1 MPSEGEPP
9 MEGMPNGRRAAVCLC
24 SKARSRAITSMSFVH
39 TERPVIYLR
48 AALFAT
54 LVLSSPLFAATSDS
68 EAGLTRNERA
78 AQDAIVQSPSSAT
91 VPNDTRTTTL
101 ANSENAAQRA
111 ISDVDASHGPAI
123 AAAIGEPKLM
133 QNERAAQRAIV
144 DVPRPKRGSSA
155 VTTSASLLPAATAQP
170 RR

>member
-1 MPSEGEPP
+1 
-9 MEGMPNGRRAAVCLC
+9 MEGMPNGRRAAVCVC
-24 SKARSRAITSMSFVH
+24 QKARSRAITSMSFVH
-39 TERPVIYLR
+39 TQRPVTYLR

-54 LVLSSPLFAATSDS
+54 LVLSSPLFAATNDS
-68 EAGLTRNERA
+68 EAGLTHNERA

-101 ANSENAAQRA
+101 ANNEIAAQHA
-111 ISDVDASHGPAI
+111 ISDINAVHDPAI

-155 VTTSASLLPAATAQP
+155 VTTSASLVPAANAQP